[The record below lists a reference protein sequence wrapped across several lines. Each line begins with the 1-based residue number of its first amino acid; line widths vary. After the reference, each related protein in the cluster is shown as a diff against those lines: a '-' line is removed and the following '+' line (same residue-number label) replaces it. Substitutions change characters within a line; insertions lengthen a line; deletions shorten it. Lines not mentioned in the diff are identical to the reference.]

1 MISAVNVKENY
12 FVRKLFSADVE
23 WESKSMDFSQIET
36 IDPYVR
42 MMRLK
47 KASMMSGKWKD
58 IDYVFTYIASGS
70 ADFIVEG
77 NKYILGAGSV
87 IIMPP
92 YMTHIILSH
101 GKEPLVQYIMHFDF
115 YEEQERRTLIHK
127 DILEDEEYRMPISE
141 REREI
146 CPDVLIADIPEAERN
161 DMVRRYLGLLR
172 EFQEKRKGRELL
184 MKADCLGL
192 LISTMRNRRDLKEV
206 TEGERRSKTKA
217 WVHIEQAVE
226 FINRS
231 DLAEGPDNESI
242 ARAAGVSPNYL
253 TKVFQEYIGVSLH
266 KYVMNLKVEKAQQ
279 LLLTGKVN
287 ITEAAGMTGFSSI
300 HVFSKTFK
308 SVMGISPSEFINQST
323 QVE

>member
-1 MISAVNVKENY
+1 
-12 FVRKLFSADVE
+12 
-23 WESKSMDFSQIET
+23 MDFGQMEK

-77 NKYILGAGSV
+77 NKYILSAGSV

-101 GKEPLVQYIMHFDF
+101 GKETLVQYIMHFDF
-115 YEEQERRTLIHK
+115 FEEPERRSLIHK
-127 DILEDEEYRMPISE
+127 DVLEDEAYSVPMSE

-146 CPDVLIADIPEAERN
+146 CPDVIIADIPEAERS
-161 DMVRRYLGLLR
+161 DVVRRYLGLLR
-172 EFQEKRKGRELL
+172 EFQEKRKGRKLL
-184 MKADCLGL
+184 LKADCMGL
-192 LISTMRNRRDLKEV
+192 LVATMRNRRDIQEV
-206 TEGERRSKTKA
+206 SESEKKSKTKA
-217 WVHIEQAVE
+217 WIHIEQAVE
-226 FINRS
+226 FINKC
-231 DLAEGPDNESI
+231 DLSEGPDNDSI

-253 TKVFQEYIGVSLH
+253 TRIFQEYIGVSLH
-266 KYVMNLKVEKAQQ
+266 KYVMHLKVEKARQ
-279 LLLTGKVN
+279 LLLTGNVN
-287 ITEAAGMTGFSSI
+287 ITEAAAMTGFSSI

-308 SVMGISPSEFINQST
+308 NVMGISPSEFLNQSM

>member
-1 MISAVNVKENY
+1 
-12 FVRKLFSADVE
+12 
-23 WESKSMDFSQIET
+23 MDFSLLQE

-47 KASMMSGKWKD
+47 KDSMMSGKWKD
-58 IDYVFTYIASGS
+58 IDCVFTYIASGS

-87 IIMPP
+87 IIIPP

-115 YEEQERRTLIHK
+115 FEEPERRALIHK
-127 DILEDEEYRMPISE
+127 DILEDEEYQVPVSE
-141 REREI
+141 KERAI
-146 CPDVLIADIPEAERN
+146 CPDVLLADIPEAERN

-172 EFQEKRKGRELL
+172 EFQEKRKGRDLL
-184 MKADCLGL
+184 IKADCLGL
-192 LISTMRNRRDLKEV
+192 LISSMRNLIALQ
-206 TEGERRSKTKA
+206 EGSESEKRKKNKA

-231 DLAEGPDNESI
+231 DLTEGPDNDSI
-242 ARAAGVSPNYL
+242 AKAAGVSPNYL
-253 TKVFQEYIGVSLH
+253 TRVFQEYIGVSLH
-266 KYVMNLKVEKAQQ
+266 KYVVNLKVEKAQQ
-279 LLLTGKVN
+279 LLLSGNVN
-287 ITEAAGMTGFSSI
+287 ITEAARETGFSSI

-308 SVMGISPSEFINQST
+308 SIMGTSPSEFINQSINY
-323 QVE
+323 ENIS

>member
-1 MISAVNVKENY
+1 M
-12 FVRKLFSADVE
+12 
-23 WESKSMDFSQIET
+23 MDFSLIET

-58 IDYVFTYIASGS
+58 IDHVFTYIASGS

-77 NKYILGAGSV
+77 SKYILSAGSV
-87 IIMPP
+87 IIIPP

-115 YEEQERRTLIHK
+115 YEEPERRTLIHK
-127 DILEDEEYRMPISE
+127 DILEEEYQVPISE
-141 REREI
+141 KEREI
-146 CPDVLIADIPEAERN
+146 CPDVLIADIPEAERS
-161 DMVRRYLGLLR
+161 DVVRRYLGLLR

-184 MKADCLGL
+184 IKADCLGL
-192 LISTMRNRRDLKEV
+192 LVSSLRNVRNLQEATDGDKK
-206 TEGERRSKTKA
+206 SKTKA

-226 FINRS
+226 FINKS
-231 DLAEGPDNESI
+231 DLTEGPDNDSI

-266 KYVMNLKVEKAQQ
+266 KYVMNLKVEKARQ
-279 LLLTGKVN
+279 LLLSGKVN
-287 ITEAAGMTGFSSI
+287 ITEAARMTGFSSI

-308 SVMGISPSEFINQST
+308 SIMGISPSEFINQSA

>member
-1 MISAVNVKENY
+1 
-12 FVRKLFSADVE
+12 
-23 WESKSMDFSQIET
+23 MDFSLLQK

-47 KASMMSGKWKD
+47 KDSMMSGKWKD

-87 IIMPP
+87 IIIPP

-115 YEEQERRTLIHK
+115 YEEPERRELIHK
-127 DILEDEEYRMPISE
+127 DVLEDEEYQVPVSE
-141 REREI
+141 RERVI
-146 CPDVLIADIPEAERN
+146 CPDVLLADIPEAERN

-184 MKADCLGL
+184 IKADCLGL
-192 LISTMRNRRDLKEV
+192 LISSMRNLIALR
-206 TEGERRSKTKA
+206 EGSESERRKKNKA

-231 DLAEGPDNESI
+231 DLTEGPDNDSI
-242 ARAAGVSPNYL
+242 AKAAGVSPNYL
-253 TKVFQEYIGVSLH
+253 TRVFQEYIGVSLH

-279 LLLTGKVN
+279 LLLSGNVN
-287 ITEAAGMTGFSSI
+287 ITEAARETGFSSI

-308 SVMGISPSEFINQST
+308 SIMGISPSEFINQSINY
-323 QVE
+323 ENLS

>member
-1 MISAVNVKENY
+1 
-12 FVRKLFSADVE
+12 
-23 WESKSMDFSQIET
+23 MDFSLLQK

-47 KASMMSGKWKD
+47 KDSMMSGKWKD

-87 IIMPP
+87 IIIPP

-115 YEEQERRTLIHK
+115 YEEPERRELIHK
-127 DILEDEEYRMPISE
+127 DVLEDEEYQVSVSE
-141 REREI
+141 RERAI
-146 CPDVLIADIPEAERN
+146 CPDVLLADIPEAERN

-184 MKADCLGL
+184 IKADCLGL
-192 LISTMRNRRDLKEV
+192 LISSMRNIIALQEG
-206 TEGERRSKTKA
+206 TESEKRKKNKA

-231 DLAEGPDNESI
+231 DLTEGPDNDSI
-242 ARAAGVSPNYL
+242 AKAAGVSPNYL
-253 TKVFQEYIGVSLH
+253 TRVFQEYIGVSLH

-279 LLLTGKVN
+279 LLLSGNVN
-287 ITEAAGMTGFSSI
+287 ITETARKTGFSSI

-308 SVMGISPSEFINQST
+308 SIMGISPSEFINQSINY
-323 QVE
+323 ENIS

>member
-1 MISAVNVKENY
+1 
-12 FVRKLFSADVE
+12 
-23 WESKSMDFSQIET
+23 MDFSLIET

-77 NKYILGAGSV
+77 NKYILRAGSV

-115 YEEQERRTLIHK
+115 YEEAERRALVHK
-127 DILEDEEYRMPISE
+127 DILEDEEYQVPISD

-146 CPDVLIADIPEAERN
+146 CPDVLIADIPEAERS
-161 DMVRRYLGLLR
+161 DVVRRYLGLLR
-172 EFQEKRKGRELL
+172 EFQEKRKGWELL
-184 MKADCLGL
+184 IKADCLGL
-192 LISTMRNRRDLKEV
+192 LISSIRNMRDLQEAA
-206 TEGERRSKTKA
+206 EGEKKSKTKA

-231 DLAEGPDNESI
+231 DLAEGPDNDSI
-242 ARAAGVSPNYL
+242 AGAVGVSPNYL
-253 TKVFQEYIGVSLH
+253 TKIFQEYIGVSLH
-266 KYVMNLKVEKAQQ
+266 KYVMNLKVEKARQ
-279 LLLTGKVN
+279 LLLSGSVN
-287 ITEAAGMTGFSSI
+287 VTEAAGMTGFSSI

-308 SVMGISPSEFINQST
+308 SIMGISPSEFINQSA

>member
-1 MISAVNVKENY
+1 
-12 FVRKLFSADVE
+12 
-23 WESKSMDFSQIET
+23 MDFSLLQR

-47 KASMMSGKWKD
+47 KDSMMSGKWKD

-87 IIMPP
+87 IIIPP

-115 YEEQERRTLIHK
+115 YEEPERRELIHK
-127 DILEDEEYRMPISE
+127 DILEDEEYQVPVSE
-141 REREI
+141 RERDI
-146 CPDVLIADIPEAERN
+146 CPDVLLADIPEAERN

-184 MKADCLGL
+184 IKADCLGL
-192 LISTMRNRRDLKEV
+192 LISSMRNLI
-206 TEGERRSKTKA
+206 TLQEGAESEKRKKNKA

-231 DLAEGPDNESI
+231 NLTEGPDNDSI
-242 ARAAGVSPNYL
+242 AKAAGVSPNYL
-253 TKVFQEYIGVSLH
+253 TRVFQEYIGVSLH

-279 LLLTGKVN
+279 LLLSGNVN
-287 ITEAAGMTGFSSI
+287 VTEAARETGFSSI
-300 HVFSKTFK
+300 NVFSKTFK
-308 SVMGISPSEFINQST
+308 SIMGISPSEFINQSINY
-323 QVE
+323 ENIS

>member
-1 MISAVNVKENY
+1 
-12 FVRKLFSADVE
+12 
-23 WESKSMDFSQIET
+23 MDFLQMET

-58 IDYVFTYIASGS
+58 IDCVFTYIASGS
-70 ADFIVEG
+70 ADFIIEG
-77 NKYILGAGSV
+77 NKYILSAGSV
-87 IIMPP
+87 IIIPP

-115 YEEQERRTLIHK
+115 YEEPERKKLLHK
-127 DILEDEEYRMPISE
+127 DILEDEEYRVPVSE
-141 REREI
+141 KEKEI
-146 CPDVLIADIPEAERN
+146 CPEVLIADIPEAERN
-161 DMVRRYLGLLR
+161 DVVRRYLGLLR

-192 LISTMRNRRDLKEV
+192 LISAMRNLRDLQER
-206 TEGERRSKTKA
+206 TEGDKKNKTKA
-217 WVHIEQAVE
+217 WVHIEQAIE

-231 DLAEGPDNESI
+231 DLSEGPDNDSI

-266 KYVMNLKVEKAQQ
+266 KYVMNLKVEKARQ
-279 LLLTGKVN
+279 LLLSGNVN
-287 ITEAAGMTGFSSI
+287 VTEAAGMTGFSSV

-308 SVMGISPSEFINQST
+308 NIMGISPSEFINQSA

>member
-1 MISAVNVKENY
+1 
-12 FVRKLFSADVE
+12 
-23 WESKSMDFSQIET
+23 MDFSQIQN

-58 IDYVFTYIASGS
+58 IDHVFTYIASGS

-77 NKYILGAGSV
+77 NKYILSAGSV
-87 IIMPP
+87 IIIPP

-115 YEEQERRTLIHK
+115 YEEPERRALIHK
-127 DILEDEEYRMPISE
+127 DILEEEYQVPISAK
-141 REREI
+141 EREI

-161 DMVRRYLGLLR
+161 DVVRRYLGLLR
-172 EFQEKRKGRELL
+172 EFQEKRKGRDLL
-184 MKADCLGL
+184 IKADCLGL
-192 LISTMRNRRDLKEV
+192 LVSSLRNLRNLQESA
-206 TEGERRSKTKA
+206 EGEKKSKTKA

-226 FINRS
+226 FINKS
-231 DLAEGPDNESI
+231 DLTEGPDNDSI

-266 KYVMNLKVEKAQQ
+266 KYVMNLKVEKARQ

-287 ITEAAGMTGFSSI
+287 ITEAARMTGFSSI

-308 SVMGISPSEFINQST
+308 SIMGISPSEFINQSA